1 MMRMMVITI
10 AWPNT
15 KELMVINYHYPLGRV
30 LLRSIGQCWRQS
42 DIEQEMALAKMDE
55 GSAQKKYEDD

>member
-1 MMRMMVITI
+1 MMMMVIII

-15 KELMVINYHYPLGRV
+15 KELMVINYHYPLGR
-30 LLRSIGQCWRQS
+30 QS
-42 DIEQEMALAKMDE
+42 DIEQEIALAKMDE

>member
-1 MMRMMVITI
+1 MMVIII

-30 LLRSIGQCWRQS
+30 LPSIGRCCRQS
-42 DIEQEMALAKMDE
+42 DIEQEIALAKMDE